1 MYVADLERRQL
12 EFTQLMVFEASDGQ
26 TPLTVAALKTCDYLE
41 LENKDPIACVH
52 ADWSH
57 RVLKRKKL
65 EVGVLCEGPLLFDAA
80 NADGACT
87 WAAAAQKI
95 VVAIRGEEEFE
106 SMALRAEASG
116 AVGLVV
122 VDNED
127 VFDDDFEM
135 ASEDPHRPLSVPAV
149 LARKAYKDLLCAKA
163 KEARVVRRYHRT
175 PSPAEARMLQFL
187 RLRGVEVN
195 LKMN

>member
-1 MYVADLERRQL
+1 
-12 EFTQLMVFEASDGQ
+12 MVFEASDGQ

-106 SMALRAEASG
+106 SMARRAEASG

-135 ASEDPHRPLSVPAV
+135 ASEDPHRPLSPSGLPWSWRARPC
-149 LARKAYKDLLCAKA
+149 LAYTANTASRDCV
-163 KEARVVRRYHRT
+163 AREGATGSNHDQRD
-175 PSPAEARMLQFL
+175 
-187 RLRGVEVN
+187 
-195 LKMN
+195 